1 MRGEQENVQILVLL
15 GGDSKER
22 DVSWSSGLAVA
33 KALASR
39 DHKVTGL
46 DPATGEYF
54 RGKWYDRDA
63 PIQRLPP
70 ESFGASRAGSRL
82 VESLSDPSI
91 AAFDVVFI
99 ALHGGSG
106 ENGTVQSLLGLAGA
120 TYTGSG
126 PLCSGVAMHKDT
138 TKRLLVQ
145 AGVPTPEWIY
155 PYEPKSDALS
165 KLGLPLIVKP
175 VAEGSTVGLTLV
187 KKSQDL
193 EAAVKLAG
201 DAMLE
206 RFIPGR
212 ELSVG
217 ILDGRAL
224 PPVEIVPRHEI
235 YDYEC
240 KYTDGMSEYHCPA
253 DLGRV
258 TTERVC
264 ELAGLA
270 FAALGCSGYARIDF
284 RLDQEEVPW
293 CLEANTLPGMTS
305 HSLVPQAA
313 AAVGMDLPSLCETI
327 CRLARSRQPASVRA

>member
-1 MRGEQENVQILVLL
+1 MRILILL
-15 GGDSKER
+15 GGESAER

-33 KALASR
+33 RALASR
-39 DHKVTGL
+39 KHSVTGL

-54 RGKWYDRDA
+54 RGAWYEREA
-63 PIQRLPP
+63 PIARTPP
-70 ESFGASRAGSRL
+70 GSTRTKVAGSRL
-82 VESLSDPSI
+82 AESLSDPAI
-91 AAFDVVFI
+91 AAYEVVFI

-106 ENGTVQSLLGLAGA
+106 EDGTVQTLLGLIGA
-120 TYTGSG
+120 SYTGSG
-126 PLCSGVAMHKDT
+126 PLSSGVAMHKDT

-145 AGVPTPEWIY
+145 AGVPTPDWLY
-155 PYEPKSDALS
+155 PYRANDPALA

-187 KKSQDL
+187 KQADAL
-193 EAAVKLAG
+193 EAAVAKAG

-253 DLGRV
+253 PLEPDV
-258 TTERVC
+258 TAEVC
-264 ELAGLA
+264 ELAGRA

-284 RLDQEEVPW
+284 RLAANGTAY

-305 HSLVPQAA
+305 HSLVPMAAQAI
-313 AAVGMDLPSLCETI
+313 GMELPVLCETI
-327 CRLARSRQPASVRA
+327 CRLARSRQGSPVTA

>member
-1 MRGEQENVQILVLL
+1 MRVLILL
-15 GGDSKER
+15 GGDSAER
-22 DVSWSSGLAVA
+22 DVSCSSGLAVA
-33 KALASR
+33 RALASR
-39 DHKVTGL
+39 HHDVTGL

-54 RGKWYDRDA
+54 RGTWYERDS
-63 PIQRLPP
+63 PIRRTPP
-70 ESFGASRAGSRL
+70 DARFGGTSKSRL
-82 VESLSDPSI
+82 VESLSDP
-91 AAFDVVFI
+91 AVTAFEVVFI

-106 ENGTVQSLLGLAGA
+106 EDGTVQSLLGLAGVA
-120 TYTGSG
+120 YTGSG
-126 PLCSGVAMHKDT
+126 PLSSGVAMHKDT

-145 AGVPTPEWIY
+145 AGVPTPDWIY
-155 PYEPKSDALS
+155 PYRPGNQAVA

-187 KKSQDL
+187 KEAGQLD
-193 EAAVKLAG
+193 AAVSRAG

-253 DLGRV
+253 PIPDD
-258 TTERVC
+258 TTALVC
-264 ELAGLA
+264 ELAGRA

-284 RLDQEEVPW
+284 RLAADGGAY

-305 HSLVPQAA
+305 HSLVPMAA
-313 AAVGMDLPSLCETI
+313 HAIGLDLPALCETI
-327 CRLARSRQPASVRA
+327 CRLARTRQAAPTAA